1 MTDPNQPPEQQPEQR
16 PESGQPQGYGQ
27 PSFEKQPP
35 EGQQYGQPQGFGQ
48 PPTSQPGQY
57 GQQPGGQYGQ
67 PQGFGQPQP
76 PASQYGYPAAP
87 PPPQGPVVGPGGLI
101 RDAETGVYIPAG
113 TQVAS
118 VGRRIGAYFLSI
130 LLVIVT
136 LVIGYIVW
144 GLIAWGKG
152 TTPALQVLG
161 MKVWRVDQPG
171 VPGWGRMALREVV
184 GRIVEG
190 ILGAISQIVS
200 FVLFVSTEKRQAL
213 HDMIASTTVV
223 YDPNKVLG

>member
-1 MTDPNQPPEQQPEQR
+1 MGSRKGSVSRSRRHRSTATPQHR
-16 PESGQPQGYGQ
+16 PRRRVRSW
-27 PSFEKQPP
+27 
-35 EGQQYGQPQGFGQ
+35 
-48 PPTSQPGQY
+48 
-57 GQQPGGQYGQ
+57 
-67 PQGFGQPQP
+67 
-76 PASQYGYPAAP
+76 
-87 PPPQGPVVGPGGLI
+87 V
-101 RDAETGVYIPAG
+101 IPAG
-113 TQVAS
+113 TTVAS

-144 GLIAWGKG
+144 GLIVWSKG

-171 VPGWGRMALREVV
+171 LPGWGRMALREVV

-190 ILGAISQIVS
+190 ILGAITQIVS

-213 HDMIASTTVV
+213 HDMIASTTVIH
-223 YDPNKVLG
+223 DPNKVLG

>member
-1 MTDPNQPPEQQPEQR
+1 MTDPNQPPEQEPQGGQPNFEKQPPQGPQYGQPEGFGQ
-16 PESGQPQGYGQ
+16 PPGQQPGYGQPQGYGQ
-27 PSFEKQPP
+27 P
-35 EGQQYGQPQGFGQ
+35 
-48 PPTSQPGQY
+48 PGY
-57 GQQPGGQYGQ
+57 
-67 PQGFGQPQP
+67 GQPQP
-76 PASQYGYPAAP
+76 PAPQYGYPAAP

-118 VGRRIGAYFLSI
+118 VGRRIGAWFLSI
-130 LLVIVT
+130 LLLIVT
-136 LVIGYIVW
+136 LVIGYVIW

-190 ILGAISQIVS
+190 ILGAITQIIS
-200 FVLFVSTEKRQAL
+200 FVLFVSSDKRQAL
-213 HDMIASTTVV
+213 HDMIASTTVLH
-223 YDPNKVLG
+223 DPNKVLG

>member
-1 MTDPNQPPEQQPEQR
+1 
-16 PESGQPQGYGQ
+16 
-27 PSFEKQPP
+27 
-35 EGQQYGQPQGFGQ
+35 
-48 PPTSQPGQY
+48 
-57 GQQPGGQYGQ
+57 
-67 PQGFGQPQP
+67 
-76 PASQYGYPAAP
+76 
-87 PPPQGPVVGPGGLI
+87 VVGPGGLI

-118 VGRRIGAYFLSI
+118 VGRRIGAWFLSI
-130 LLVIVT
+130 LLLIVT
-136 LVIGYIVW
+136 LVIGYVIW

-190 ILGAISQIVS
+190 ILGAITQIIS
-200 FVLFVSTEKRQAL
+200 FVLFVSSDKRQAL
-213 HDMIASTTVV
+213 HDMIASTTVLH
-223 YDPNKVLG
+223 DPNKVLG